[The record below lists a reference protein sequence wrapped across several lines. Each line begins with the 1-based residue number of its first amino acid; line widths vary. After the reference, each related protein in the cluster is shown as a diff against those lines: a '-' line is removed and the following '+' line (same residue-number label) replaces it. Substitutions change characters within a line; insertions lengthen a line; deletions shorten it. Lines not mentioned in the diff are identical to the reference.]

1 MDPATKN
8 NNNNKLTHQNGK
20 WCYNKY
26 LDDKKSRS
34 KTIWE

>member
-8 NNNNKLTHQNGK
+8 NNNNKLTHQKEK

-26 LDDKKSRS
+26 LDDKKS
-34 KTIWE
+34 